1 MGSSNSI
8 AVIPTEWM
16 EIFRAMQLKK
26 SEVKSLY
33 KLYKQYDFDRRGGNS
48 KGGMDIVEWLTLIDI
63 ERTSLSERIFY
74 AADRDGDHRL
84 NFFEFVVSLWKFC
97 VLGDGSLN
105 VFAFDMFDTDSDGI
119 LSEADVHVMFN
130 ELLGEHHAHTAQN
143 EFVLA
148 DWRKHSRDG
157 SMTVEQ
163 FRPFSQTHQALFHE
177 IFTIQRRMRKRTLGI
192 RYWHFITKRK
202 IELSRGYFVQTSEIL
217 LLHSDRRLFD
227 ALLSDHTN
235 LKVSATKKAM
245 LALTENAD

>member
-97 VLGDGSLN
+97 VLGDGSL
-105 VFAFDMFDTDSDGI
+105 S
-119 LSEADVHVMFN
+119 
-130 ELLGEHHAHTAQN
+130 
-143 EFVLA
+143 
-148 DWRKHSRDG
+148 K
-157 SMTVEQ
+157 
-163 FRPFSQTHQALFHE
+163 LF
-177 IFTIQRRMRKRTLGI
+177 
-192 RYWHFITKRK
+192 
-202 IELSRGYFVQTSEIL
+202 
-217 LLHSDRRLFD
+217 LLHS
-227 ALLSDHTN
+227 N
-235 LKVSATKKAM
+235 
-245 LALTENAD
+245 